1 MDASI
6 LQNIG
11 FTNAQIKVYLALLE
25 LGQTTSGPI
34 IKRSGLQNSVVYNA
48 LNQLIEQGL
57 VSFVLKGQRKYF
69 SATNPKN
76 LITFIEDKKSKIEQI
91 VPELIAKQTPP
102 PKQSAQVFLGW
113 KGAYQAFNYILEVL
127 PQGSEYIGFA
137 VGFEE
142 QYTKRVIQFFREFQK
157 KRALMNYKVKF
168 IVNESAREQVKQ
180 YGFYSKFKKPEFRFV
195 PGYAPRGLVIF
206 GDHVLSAAFGE
217 EPVVVITT
225 SKMIA
230 DNYRTAFNNMWK
242 IAKK

>member
-76 LITFIEDKKSKIEQI
+76 LITFIEDKKSKLEEL

-102 PKQSAQVFLGW
+102 PKQNAQVFLGW
-113 KGAYQAFNYILEVL
+113 KGAYQAFNQILEVL
-127 PQGSEYIGFA
+127 PKGSEFIGFA

-142 QYTKRVIQFFREFQK
+142 QYTEKVKQFFREFQK
-157 KRALMNYKVKF
+157 KRSMMDYKVKF
-168 IVNESAREQVKQ
+168 IVNENSREQVKH

-195 PGYAPRGLVIF
+195 PGYAPRGLIVF
-206 GDHVLSAAFGE
+206 GDNVLSVAFGK

-225 SKMIA
+225 SKLIA
-230 DNYRTAFNNMWK
+230 DNYRRAFSNMWK